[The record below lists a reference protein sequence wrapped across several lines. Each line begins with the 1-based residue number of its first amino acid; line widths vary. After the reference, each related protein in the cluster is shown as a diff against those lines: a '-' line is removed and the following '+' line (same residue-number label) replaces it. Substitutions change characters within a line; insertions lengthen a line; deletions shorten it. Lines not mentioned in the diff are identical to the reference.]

1 MLNKNQ
7 ITFPSSAS
15 LRNLP
20 PHSLKHGDL
29 AVPGCSGLKLANH
42 ENNIRQRIKSYQQR
56 KRAHVQDQNRK
67 RNIQNNQN
75 E

>member
-1 MLNKNQ
+1 MKT
-7 ITFPSSAS
+7 ISG
-15 LRNLP
+15 RE
-20 PHSLKHGDL
+20 LK
-29 AVPGCSGLKLANH
+29 
-42 ENNIRQRIKSYQQR
+42 IISYQQR